1 MCYGNNGY
9 LSHPQLKSNNHQL
22 GEGRNLSPPIEKKKL
37 VKGGSGMTKNGFRIG
52 KIFGINIRIDWSWL
66 LIFALVSWSLAASL
80 GQIHA
85 DWNIGMQWG
94 LAILA
99 SLLFFASVLAHELAH
114 SLVARANGVPV
125 RNITLFLF
133 GGVSNI
139 QREPNSPLNEL
150 LVTVVGPLTSFI
162 LGAIFLV
169 LGIGSFAL
177 NHVVLTDP
185 LTALSQIGPI
195 GTMFI
200 WLGSVNVLVA
210 IFNLIPGFPLDGGRI
225 LRSALW
231 AITDNLN
238 KATRWASW
246 VGQAVA
252 WALIL
257 AGISMLFGVTIPVLG
272 GGFING
278 IWIIFIGWF
287 LQNAAVQSYRKVIVQ
302 DILEDVPV
310 KRMMYT
316 DVPVLPADLS
326 VARLVDDYIMK
337 SDNRAFI
344 VFDGEKMLG
353 LVTIED
359 VRKIAPESRSLTL
372 VRDVMTPSQK
382 MIVVAPDEEA
392 AEAFYRLESED
403 VRQLPVVNG
412 NKIVGLLRRKDII
425 RWLQLQSKFGNT

>member
-1 MCYGNNGY
+1 
-9 LSHPQLKSNNHQL
+9 
-22 GEGRNLSPPIEKKKL
+22 
-37 VKGGSGMTKNGFRIG
+37 MTKNGFRIG
-52 KIFGINIRIDWSWL
+52 KIFGINIHIDWSWL

-80 GQIHA
+80 GQIHTN
-85 DWNIGMQWG
+85 WNVGMQWG

-99 SLLFFASVLAHELAH
+99 ALLFFASVLAHELAH

-125 RNITLFLF
+125 HNITLFLF

-139 QREPNSPLNEL
+139 QREPNSPLSEL
-150 LVTVVGPLTSFI
+150 LITVVGPLTSFV

-169 LGIGSFAL
+169 LGAGSFAL
-177 NHVVLTDP
+177 NHVTLTDP

-195 GTMFI
+195 GTMLI
-200 WLGSVNVLVA
+200 WLGSVNILVA

-231 AITDNLN
+231 AITDNLS

-246 VGQAVA
+246 VGQTVA

-257 AGISMLFGVTIPVLG
+257 AGISMLFGVTIPILG

-287 LQNAAVQSYRKVIVQ
+287 LQSAAVQSYRKVVVQ

-316 DVPVLPADLS
+316 DVPVVSADLS
-326 VARLVDDYIMK
+326 VAKLVDDYIMK

-359 VRKIAPESRSLTL
+359 VRKTAQEARNLTL
-372 VRDVMTPSQK
+372 VKDVMTPSQQ

-392 AEAFYRLESED
+392 SEAFYRLQAED
-403 VRQLPVVNG
+403 IRQLPVVNG

-425 RWLQLQSKFGNT
+425 RWLQLQSKFG

>member
-1 MCYGNNGY
+1 
-9 LSHPQLKSNNHQL
+9 
-22 GEGRNLSPPIEKKKL
+22 
-37 VKGGSGMTKNGFRIG
+37 MTKNGFRIG
-52 KIFGINIRIDWSWL
+52 KIFGIDIRIDWSWL

-80 GQIHA
+80 EQIHA
-85 DWNIGMQWG
+85 DWNVGMQWG

-99 SLLFFASVLAHELAH
+99 TLLFFFSVLAHELAH
-114 SLVARANGVPV
+114 SLVARANGVPI

-150 LVTVVGPLTSFI
+150 LVTVVGLLTSFI

-177 NHVVLTDP
+177 NHVVLADP
-185 LTALSQIGPI
+185 LKTLSQIGPI

-210 IFNLIPGFPLDGGRI
+210 IFNLIPGYPLDGGRI
-225 LRSALW
+225 LRSASW

-278 IWIIFIGWF
+278 IWIMFIGWF

-302 DILEDVPV
+302 DILEEVPV

-316 DVPVLPADLS
+316 DVPVVSAELS

-359 VRKIAPESRSLTL
+359 IRKTAPEARSLTL

-382 MIVVAPDEEA
+382 IENDCGCHRKKKRQKPSIA
-392 AEAFYRLESED
+392 YRLKTS
-403 VRQLPVVNG
+403 VNS
-412 NKIVGLLRRKDII
+412 R
-425 RWLQLQSKFGNT
+425 